1 MTHPSQREEAND
13 HFSDHRRVDDN
24 LEDEK
29 REAGTPVLEAEH
41 DRGDRER
48 RHGQIEHDVR
58 SGVHKPVRDAP
69 RYLPSGEGIDGAQGP
84 VREGVQDGTR

>member
-48 RHGQIEHDVR
+48 RHG
-58 SGVHKPVRDAP
+58 
-69 RYLPSGEGIDGAQGP
+69 
-84 VREGVQDGTR
+84 